1 MPFRS
6 GIDASNFPAISITM
20 AEVYGWVFS
29 SAHSSFLYLF
39 DFSFIYVTAAPLP
52 GFLRV
57 SICAGKVM
65 YPVWKIFKSRQH
77 RVPRMFTIQH
87 TFRSV
92 VVFVAATIDRNL
104 LNILTP
110 SNRPRSVKRNASPAY
125 CAPSERVLR
134 VLLLFCSASRSVCYS
149 NRSRLREPR
158 LRLTLMDP
166 NLFKFSVGERFSH
179 DDFGAIRCTWA
190 SVTQCRF
197 ECGNFLIDSAAV

>member
-1 MPFRS
+1 
-6 GIDASNFPAISITM
+6 
-20 AEVYGWVFS
+20 
-29 SAHSSFLYLF
+29 
-39 DFSFIYVTAAPLP
+39 
-52 GFLRV
+52 
-57 SICAGKVM
+57 
-65 YPVWKIFKSRQH
+65 
-77 RVPRMFTIQH
+77 MFTIQH

-179 DDFGAIRCTWA
+179 DDFGAIRCTWSECDA
-190 SVTQCRF
+190 MSIRVWEFPNRF
-197 ECGNFLIDSAAV
+197 RSRLTVGNEGCAEALSIGHFPSGSLSRWYHSNILKSSHGGMR